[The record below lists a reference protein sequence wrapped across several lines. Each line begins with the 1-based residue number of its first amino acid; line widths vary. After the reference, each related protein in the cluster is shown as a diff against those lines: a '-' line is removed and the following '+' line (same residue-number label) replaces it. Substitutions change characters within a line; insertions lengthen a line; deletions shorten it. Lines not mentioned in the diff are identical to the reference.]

1 MARRDAAVE
10 NPERARLELEF
21 DQPYLLGPLFGDYD
35 RHLVTIESRLGVHI
49 SARGN
54 RVQID
59 GDADAAARA
68 RDVLVGLYN
77 RLDQGHDVDA
87 GAVEAV
93 LGMAAQPHLD
103 GIVAEEV
110 ASPPKVM
117 IRTRKKTIVP
127 RSTVQTAYMESLAR
141 DDLIFALGPAGTG
154 KTNLAVAQAVSQL
167 ISGSVDRLIL
177 SRPAVE
183 AGERLGF
190 LPGDMKEKV
199 DPYLRPLY
207 DALYDMLPTEQ
218 VERRIASGEIEI
230 APIAFMRGRTL
241 NDAFIILDE
250 AQNTTPQQMKMFLTR
265 FGMRARMVVCGDP
278 NQTDLPKGVES
289 GLNDAVGKLEGIGK
303 IAMVRFSAAYV
314 VRHQLVGRIVE
325 AYEGP
330 GR

>member
-1 MARRDAAVE
+1 MARRESPTIAD
-10 NPERARLELEF
+10 RAKLELEF

-49 SARGN
+49 SARGS

-59 GDADAAARA
+59 GEADAAARA

-93 LGMAAQPHLD
+93 LGMAAQPQLE
-103 GIVAEEV
+103 GIVSKEV
-110 ASPPKVM
+110 ASPPSVM

-127 RSTVQTAYMESLAR
+127 RSALQTSYMEALASK
-141 DDLIFALGPAGTG
+141 DMIFALGPAGTG
-154 KTNLAVAQAVSQL
+154 KTYLAVAQAVSQL

-241 NDAFIILDE
+241 SDAFIILDE

-265 FGMRARMVVCGDP
+265 FGMRARMVICGDP
-278 NQTDLPKGVES
+278 NQTDLPRGVES
-289 GLNDAVGKLEGIGK
+289 GLNDAVDKLEGIPSIGM
-303 IAMVRFSAAYV
+303 IRFSAADV
-314 VRHQLVGRIVE
+314 VRHPLVGKIVE

-330 GR
+330 GH